1 MIGSKDPGVPAT
13 QRHKGSTSEPATSSP
28 TAAPPGDAWWRWI
41 RPAASLALTV
51 LLGLCL
57 FPQLDPIRP
66 ISAMAF
72 LLLSPGLALQ
82 GFKGFRGWP
91 MELSMAMGISVA
103 LATLLALATLYA
115 GIWSADLVLAILVA
129 LSAGGSNLQL
139 IRTLN
144 DRRHT
149 RTAESADKAAA

>member
-1 MIGSKDPGVPAT
+1 
-13 QRHKGSTSEPATSSP
+13 
-28 TAAPPGDAWWRWI
+28 
-41 RPAASLALTV
+41 
-51 LLGLCL
+51 
-57 FPQLDPIRP
+57 
-66 ISAMAF
+66 
-72 LLLSPGLALQ
+72 
-82 GFKGFRGWP
+82 